1 VNREVQSNQGSHHN
15 AERTA
20 RVQILSG
27 AVLLLSTMLL
37 GACTDEPEAPIG
49 ATATLPDSVADSV
62 YIGEH
67 IISMTGSNPGA
78 VAVRGD
84 RIVATGSAQEI
95 TPLIGEST
103 RVIELGEQAL
113 LPGFIDAHGHFSA
126 LARTADY
133 VDLSPPPV
141 GGAESIADIVR
152 ALRLAIEQSNIPAG
166 TLVTGF
172 GYDDSLLEERRHP
185 TRFDLD
191 EASTSHPIVIRH
203 VSGHLAVGNSLALA
217 DAGISAETP
226 DPAGGIVRRL
236 EDGAPDG
243 VMEETAMTLLP
254 DAVASLTPERF
265 AELRRQALQIYAGYG
280 ITTIQDSNLPLD
292 YIEMLRQEAASDAYP
307 VDMVAYA
314 MANPLSDE
322 VLDSIE
328 VEQNYVNGF
337 RLGGIKFTLD
347 GSPQGRTAWLT
358 EPYEQGPP
366 GAADDYVA
374 YPSYEPSEY
383 LRRIPAI
390 IERGLPV
397 LVHVNGDAAIDLM
410 LEGLES
416 IAQQGPLPDHRSVAI
431 HAQLAR
437 PDQLDRMREL
447 GVLPSFYAVHPF
459 FWGDWHRLSFGDERA
474 SFISPLRAALDR
486 GIPITIHNDSPVVPP
501 DIMRLVSIAV
511 NRETRSGYV
520 LGPDQR
526 VDVMEALH
534 AVTLGA
540 AYQYFEE
547 NEKGSLEAGKRADFV
562 ILAQDPRIVGSDAL
576 ADIDIVETISR
587 GVSVFRGNKSQ
598 P

>member
-1 VNREVQSNQGSHHN
+1 VNSEVQSNQGSHHN

-49 ATATLPDSVADSV
+49 ATATFPDSVADSV

-84 RIVATGSAQEI
+84 RIVATGSAQQI

-152 ALRLAIEQSNIPAG
+152 ALRLAIEQSSIPAG

-191 EASTSHPIVIRH
+191 EASTSHPIV
-203 VSGHLAVGNSLALA
+203 SGHLAVGNSLALG

-587 GVSVFRGNKSQ
+587 GVSVFRRNKSQ

>member
-1 VNREVQSNQGSHHN
+1 MNSEVQSNQGSHHN

-37 GACTDEPEAPIG
+37 GACTDEPATPIG

-254 DAVASLTPERF
+254 DAVASLTAERF

-292 YIEMLRQEAASDAYP
+292 YIEMLRQEAASEAYP

-390 IERGLPV
+390 IERGLPA

-562 ILAQDPRIVGSDAL
+562 ILAQDPRIVESEAL

-587 GVSVFRGNKSQ
+587 GVSVFRGNQ
-598 P
+598 

>member
-1 VNREVQSNQGSHHN
+1 MNSEVQSNQGSHHN

-84 RIVATGSAQEI
+84 RIVATGSAQQI

-152 ALRLAIEQSNIPAG
+152 ALRLAIEQSSIPAG

-292 YIEMLRQEAASDAYP
+292 YIEMLRQEAASEAYP

-390 IERGLPV
+390 IERGLPA

-562 ILAQDPRIVGSDAL
+562 ILAQDPRIVESEAL

-587 GVSVFRGNKSQ
+587 GMTIYRRDR
-598 P
+598 

>member
-1 VNREVQSNQGSHHN
+1 MNSEVQSNQGSHHN

-20 RVQILSG
+20 CVQILAG

-84 RIVATGSAQEI
+84 RIVATGSAQQI

-152 ALRLAIEQSNIPAG
+152 ALRLAIEQSSIPAG

-390 IERGLPV
+390 IERGLPA

-562 ILAQDPRIVGSDAL
+562 ILAQDPRIVESEAL

-587 GVSVFRGNKSQ
+587 GMTIYRRDR
-598 P
+598 

>member
-1 VNREVQSNQGSHHN
+1 MNSEVQSNQGSHHN

-20 RVQILSG
+20 CVQILAG

-152 ALRLAIEQSNIPAG
+152 ALRLAIEQSSIPAG

-217 DAGISAETP
+217 DAGISADTP

-390 IERGLPV
+390 IERGLPA

-562 ILAQDPRIVGSDAL
+562 ILAQDPRIVESEAL

-587 GVSVFRGNKSQ
+587 GMTIYRRDR
-598 P
+598 

>member
-1 VNREVQSNQGSHHN
+1 MNSEVQSNQGSHHN

-37 GACTDEPEAPIG
+37 GACTDEPATPIG

-390 IERGLPV
+390 IERGLPA

-562 ILAQDPRIVGSDAL
+562 ILAQDPRIVESEAL

-587 GVSVFRGNKSQ
+587 GMTIYRRDR
-598 P
+598 

>member
-1 VNREVQSNQGSHHN
+1 MNSEVQSNQGSHHN

-20 RVQILSG
+20 RVQILAG

-37 GACTDEPEAPIG
+37 GACTDEPATPIG

-152 ALRLAIEQSNIPAG
+152 ALRLAIEQSSIPAG

-390 IERGLPV
+390 IERGLPA

-562 ILAQDPRIVGSDAL
+562 ILAQDPRIVESEAL

-587 GVSVFRGNKSQ
+587 GITIYRRDR
-598 P
+598 

>member
-1 VNREVQSNQGSHHN
+1 VNSEVQSNQGSHHN

-390 IERGLPV
+390 IERGLPA

-562 ILAQDPRIVGSDAL
+562 ILAQDPRIVESEAL

-587 GVSVFRGNKSQ
+587 GMTIYRRDR
-598 P
+598 

>member
-1 VNREVQSNQGSHHN
+1 VNSQFQSNIKLRDN
-15 AERTA
+15 AERVA
-20 RVQILSG
+20 RVKILSG
-27 AVLLLSTMLL
+27 AALLLATMLL
-37 GACTDEPEAPIG
+37 GACSDEPATMTG
-49 ATATLPDSVADSV
+49 AKATLPESVADSV

-67 IISMTGSNPGA
+67 IISMTGVNPGA

-84 RIVATGSAQEI
+84 RILATGSVQEI
-95 TPLIGEST
+95 ELLIGEST

-152 ALRLAIEQSNIPAG
+152 ALRLAIEQSSIPAG

-236 EDGAPDG
+236 ENGAPDG

-254 DAVASLTPERF
+254 DAVANLTPERF
-265 AELRRQALQIYAGYG
+265 AELRRQALEIYAAYG

-292 YIEMLRQEAASDAYP
+292 YIEMLRQEAASEAYP

-322 VLDSIE
+322 ALDSIE
-328 VEQNYVNGF
+328 LEQNYVNGF

-358 EPYEQGPP
+358 EPYEEGPP

-390 IERGLPV
+390 IERGLPA

-416 IAQQGPLPDHRSVAI
+416 IAQKGPLPDHRSVAI

-501 DIMRLVSIAV
+501 DIMRLVAIAV

-547 NEKGSLEAGKRADFV
+547 NEKGSLEAGKRADLV
-562 ILAQDPRIVGSDAL
+562 ILAQDPRIVESKAL
-576 ADIDIVETISR
+576 ADIDIVETVSR
-587 GVSVFRGNKSQ
+587 GVSVYRRDQ
-598 P
+598 

>member
-1 VNREVQSNQGSHHN
+1 MTSQFQSNLKLRDN
-15 AERTA
+15 AERVA
-20 RVQILSG
+20 RVKTLSG
-27 AVLLLSTMLL
+27 AALLLATMLL
-37 GACTDEPEAPIG
+37 GACSDEPATMSG
-49 ATATLPDSVADSV
+49 AKATLPESIADSV

-67 IISMTGSNPGA
+67 IIAMTGVNPGA

-84 RIVATGSAQEI
+84 RILATGSVQEI
-95 TPLIGEST
+95 ELLIGEST

-152 ALRLAIEQSNIPAG
+152 ALRLAIEQSSIPAG

-236 EDGAPDG
+236 ENGAPDG

-254 DAVASLTPERF
+254 DAVANLTPERF
-265 AELRRQALQIYAGYG
+265 AELRRQALQIYAAYG

-292 YIEMLRQEAASDAYP
+292 YIEMLRQEAASEAYP

-322 VLDSIE
+322 ALDSIE
-328 VEQNYVNGF
+328 LEQNYVNGF

-358 EPYEQGPP
+358 EPYEEGPP

-390 IERGLPV
+390 IERGLPA

-416 IAQQGPLPDHRSVAI
+416 IAQKGPLPDHRSVAI

-501 DIMRLVSIAV
+501 DIMRLVAIAV

-562 ILAQDPRIVGSDAL
+562 ILARDPRVVESEAL
-576 ADIDIVETISR
+576 ADIDIVETVSR
-587 GVSVFRGNKSQ
+587 GVSVYRRDQ
-598 P
+598 

>member
-1 VNREVQSNQGSHHN
+1 MNSEVQSNQGSHHN

-20 RVQILSG
+20 RVQIFSG

-37 GACTDEPEAPIG
+37 GACTDEPATPIG

-141 GGAESIADIVR
+141 GGAESIADIVL

-322 VLDSIE
+322 MLDSIE

-390 IERGLPV
+390 IERGLPA

-562 ILAQDPRIVGSDAL
+562 ILAQDPRIVESEAL

-587 GVSVFRGNKSQ
+587 GMTIYRRDR
-598 P
+598 

>member
-1 VNREVQSNQGSHHN
+1 VNSQFQSNLKLRDN
-15 AERTA
+15 AERVA
-20 RVQILSG
+20 RVKTLSG
-27 AVLLLSTMLL
+27 AALLLATMLL
-37 GACTDEPEAPIG
+37 GACSDEPATMSG
-49 ATATLPDSVADSV
+49 AKATLPESIADSV

-67 IISMTGSNPGA
+67 IIAMTGVNPGA

-84 RIVATGSAQEI
+84 RILATGSVQEI
-95 TPLIGEST
+95 ELLIGEST

-152 ALRLAIEQSNIPAG
+152 ALRLAIEQSSIPAG

-236 EDGAPDG
+236 ENGAPDG

-254 DAVASLTPERF
+254 DAVANLTPERF
-265 AELRRQALQIYAGYG
+265 AELRRQALQIYAAYG

-292 YIEMLRQEAASDAYP
+292 YIEMLRQEAASEAYP

-322 VLDSIE
+322 ALDSIE
-328 VEQNYVNGF
+328 LEQNYVNGF

-358 EPYEQGPP
+358 EPYEEGPP

-390 IERGLPV
+390 IERGLPA

-416 IAQQGPLPDHRSVAI
+416 IAQKGPLPDHRSVAI

-501 DIMRLVSIAV
+501 DMMRLVAIAV

-562 ILAQDPRIVGSDAL
+562 ILARDPRVVESKAL
-576 ADIDIVETISR
+576 ADIDIVETVSR
-587 GVSVFRGNKSQ
+587 GVSVYRRDQ
-598 P
+598 

>member
-1 VNREVQSNQGSHHN
+1 MTSQFQSNLKLRDN
-15 AERTA
+15 AERGA
-20 RVQILSG
+20 RVKTLSG
-27 AVLLLSTMLL
+27 AALLLATMLL
-37 GACTDEPEAPIG
+37 GACSDEPATMSG
-49 ATATLPDSVADSV
+49 AKATLPESIADSV

-67 IISMTGSNPGA
+67 IIAMTGVNPGA

-84 RIVATGSAQEI
+84 RILATGSVQEI
-95 TPLIGEST
+95 ELLIGEST

-152 ALRLAIEQSNIPAG
+152 ALRLAIEQSSIPAG

-236 EDGAPDG
+236 ENGAPDG

-254 DAVASLTPERF
+254 DAVANLTPERF
-265 AELRRQALQIYAGYG
+265 AELRRQALQIYAAYG

-292 YIEMLRQEAASDAYP
+292 YIEMLRQEAASEAYP

-322 VLDSIE
+322 ALDSIE
-328 VEQNYVNGF
+328 LEQNYVNGF

-358 EPYEQGPP
+358 EPYEEGPP

-374 YPSYEPSEY
+374 YPSYAPSEY

-390 IERGLPV
+390 IERGLPA

-416 IAQQGPLPDHRSVAI
+416 IAQKGPLPDHRSVAI

-501 DIMRLVSIAV
+501 DMMRLVAIAV

-547 NEKGSLEAGKRADFV
+547 NEKGSLEAGKRADLV
-562 ILAQDPRIVGSDAL
+562 ILAQDPRIVESKAL
-576 ADIDIVETISR
+576 ADIDIVETVSR
-587 GVSVFRGNKSQ
+587 GVSVYRRDQ
-598 P
+598 

>member
-1 VNREVQSNQGSHHN
+1 MNSEVQSNQGSHHN

-37 GACTDEPEAPIG
+37 GACTDEPATPIG
-49 ATATLPDSVADSV
+49 ATATLPDSVADAV

-254 DAVASLTPERF
+254 DAVASLTAERF

-292 YIEMLRQEAASDAYP
+292 YIEMLRQEAASEAYP

-328 VEQNYVNGF
+328 LEQNYVNGF

-390 IERGLPV
+390 IERGLPA

-501 DIMRLVSIAV
+501 DIMRLVSIAI

-562 ILAQDPRIVGSDAL
+562 ILAQDPRIVESEAL

-587 GVSVFRGNKSQ
+587 GMSIYRRDR
-598 P
+598 

>member
-1 VNREVQSNQGSHHN
+1 MTSQFQSNLKLRDN
-15 AERTA
+15 AERVA
-20 RVQILSG
+20 RVKTLSG
-27 AVLLLSTMLL
+27 AALLLATMLL
-37 GACTDEPEAPIG
+37 GACSDEPATMSG
-49 ATATLPDSVADSV
+49 AKATLPESVADSV

-67 IISMTGSNPGA
+67 IISMTGVNPGA

-84 RIVATGSAQEI
+84 RILATGSVQEI
-95 TPLIGEST
+95 ELLIGEST

-152 ALRLAIEQSNIPAG
+152 ALRLAIEQSSLPAG

-236 EDGAPDG
+236 ENGAPDG

-254 DAVASLTPERF
+254 DAVANLTPERF
-265 AELRRQALQIYAGYG
+265 AELRRQALQIYAAYG

-292 YIEMLRQEAASDAYP
+292 YIEMLRQEAASEAYP

-322 VLDSIE
+322 ALDSIE
-328 VEQNYVNGF
+328 LEQNYVNGF

-358 EPYEQGPP
+358 EPYEEGPP

-390 IERGLPV
+390 IERGIPA

-416 IAQQGPLPDHRSVAI
+416 IAQKGPLPDHRSVAI

-501 DIMRLVSIAV
+501 DMMRLVAIAV

-547 NEKGSLEAGKRADFV
+547 NEKGSLEAGKRADLV
-562 ILAQDPRIVGSDAL
+562 ILARDPRIVESKAL
-576 ADIDIVETISR
+576 ADIDIVETVSR
-587 GVSVFRGNKSQ
+587 GVSVYRRDQ
-598 P
+598 

>member
-1 VNREVQSNQGSHHN
+1 MNSELQSSQGSHHN

-37 GACTDEPEAPIG
+37 GACTDEPATPIG

-152 ALRLAIEQSNIPAG
+152 ALRLEIEQSSIPVG

-254 DAVASLTPERF
+254 DAVASLTAERF

-292 YIEMLRQEAASDAYP
+292 YIEMLRQEAASEAYP

-328 VEQNYVNGF
+328 LEQNYVNGF

-366 GAADDYVA
+366 GAAEDYVA

-390 IERGLPV
+390 IERGLPA

-562 ILAQDPRIVGSDAL
+562 ILAQDPRIIESEAL
-576 ADIDIVETISR
+576 ADINIVETISR
-587 GVSVFRGNKSQ
+587 GISIFRRDR
-598 P
+598 

>member
-1 VNREVQSNQGSHHN
+1 VTSQFQSNLKLRDN
-15 AERTA
+15 AERVA
-20 RVQILSG
+20 RVKTLSG
-27 AVLLLSTMLL
+27 AALLLATMLL
-37 GACTDEPEAPIG
+37 GACSDEPATMSG
-49 ATATLPDSVADSV
+49 AKATLPESIADSV

-67 IISMTGSNPGA
+67 IIAMTGVNPGA

-84 RIVATGSAQEI
+84 RILATGSVQEI
-95 TPLIGEST
+95 ELLIGEST

-152 ALRLAIEQSNIPAG
+152 ALRLAIEQSSIPAG

-236 EDGAPDG
+236 ENGAPDG

-254 DAVASLTPERF
+254 DAVANLTPERF
-265 AELRRQALQIYAGYG
+265 AELRRQALQIYAAYG

-292 YIEMLRQEAASDAYP
+292 YIEMLRQEAASEAYP

-322 VLDSIE
+322 ALDSIE
-328 VEQNYVNGF
+328 LEQNYVNGF

-358 EPYEQGPP
+358 EPYEEGPP

-390 IERGLPV
+390 IERGLPA

-416 IAQQGPLPDHRSVAI
+416 IAQKGPLPDHRSVAI

-501 DIMRLVSIAV
+501 DIMRLVAIAV

-562 ILAQDPRIVGSDAL
+562 ILARDPRVVESEAL
-576 ADIDIVETISR
+576 ADIDIVETVSR
-587 GVSVFRGNKSQ
+587 GVSVYRRDQ
-598 P
+598 

>member
-1 VNREVQSNQGSHHN
+1 VTSQFQSNLKLRDN
-15 AERTA
+15 AERVA
-20 RVQILSG
+20 RVKTLSG
-27 AVLLLSTMLL
+27 AALLLATMLL
-37 GACTDEPEAPIG
+37 GACSDEPATMSG
-49 ATATLPDSVADSV
+49 AKATLPESVADSV

-67 IISMTGSNPGA
+67 IISMTGVNPGA

-84 RIVATGSAQEI
+84 RILATGSVQEI
-95 TPLIGEST
+95 ELLIGEST

-152 ALRLAIEQSNIPAG
+152 ALRLAIEQSSIPAG

-236 EDGAPDG
+236 ENGAPDG

-254 DAVASLTPERF
+254 DAVANLTPERF
-265 AELRRQALQIYAGYG
+265 AELRRQALQIYAAYG

-292 YIEMLRQEAASDAYP
+292 YIEMLRQEAASEAYP

-322 VLDSIE
+322 ALDSIE
-328 VEQNYVNGF
+328 LEQNYVNGF

-358 EPYEQGPP
+358 EPYEEGPP

-390 IERGLPV
+390 IERGLPA

-416 IAQQGPLPDHRSVAI
+416 IAQKGPLPDHRSVAI

-501 DIMRLVSIAV
+501 DMMRLVAIAV

-547 NEKGSLEAGKRADFV
+547 NEKGSLEAGKRADLV
-562 ILAQDPRIVGSDAL
+562 ILARDPRIVESKAL
-576 ADIDIVETISR
+576 ADIDIVETVSR
-587 GVSVFRGNKSQ
+587 GVSVYRRDQ
-598 P
+598 

>member
-1 VNREVQSNQGSHHN
+1 
-15 AERTA
+15 
-20 RVQILSG
+20 
-27 AVLLLSTMLL
+27 MLL
-37 GACTDEPEAPIG
+37 GACTDEPATPMG

-152 ALRLAIEQSNIPAG
+152 ALRLAIEQSSIPAG

-292 YIEMLRQEAASDAYP
+292 YIEMLRQEAASEAYP

-328 VEQNYVNGF
+328 LEQNYVNGF

-390 IERGLPV
+390 IERGLPA

-526 VDVMEALH
+526 VDIMEALH

-562 ILAQDPRIVGSDAL
+562 ILAQDPRIVESEAL

-587 GVSVFRGNKSQ
+587 GVSVFRRDQ
-598 P
+598 

>member
-1 VNREVQSNQGSHHN
+1 MNSEVQSNQGSHHN

-84 RIVATGSAQEI
+84 RIVATGSAQQI

-152 ALRLAIEQSNIPAG
+152 ALRLAIEQSSIPAG

-314 MANPLSDE
+314 MANSLSDE

-390 IERGLPV
+390 IERGLPA

-562 ILAQDPRIVGSDAL
+562 ILAQDPRIVESEAL

-587 GVSVFRGNKSQ
+587 GMTIYRRDR
-598 P
+598 

>member
-1 VNREVQSNQGSHHN
+1 MNSEVQSNQGSHHN

-84 RIVATGSAQEI
+84 RIFATGSAQQI

-152 ALRLAIEQSNIPAG
+152 ALRLAIEQSSIPAG

-314 MANPLSDE
+314 MANSLSDE

-390 IERGLPV
+390 IERGLPA

-562 ILAQDPRIVGSDAL
+562 ILAQDPRIVESEAL

-587 GVSVFRGNKSQ
+587 GMTIYRRDR
-598 P
+598 

>member
-1 VNREVQSNQGSHHN
+1 MTSQFQSNLKLRDN
-15 AERTA
+15 AERVA
-20 RVQILSG
+20 RVKTLSG
-27 AVLLLSTMLL
+27 AALLLATMLL
-37 GACTDEPEAPIG
+37 GACSDEPATMSG
-49 ATATLPDSVADSV
+49 AKATLPESIADSV

-67 IISMTGSNPGA
+67 IIAMTGVNPGA

-84 RIVATGSAQEI
+84 RILATGSVQEI
-95 TPLIGEST
+95 ELLIGEST

-152 ALRLAIEQSNIPAG
+152 ALRLAIEQSSIPAG

-236 EDGAPDG
+236 ENGAPDG

-254 DAVASLTPERF
+254 DAVANLTPERF
-265 AELRRQALQIYAGYG
+265 AELRRQALQIYAAYG

-292 YIEMLRQEAASDAYP
+292 YIEMLRQEAASEAYP

-322 VLDSIE
+322 ALDSIE
-328 VEQNYVNGF
+328 LEQNYVNGF

-358 EPYEQGPP
+358 EPYEEGPP

-390 IERGLPV
+390 IERSLPA

-416 IAQQGPLPDHRSVAI
+416 IAQKGPLPDHRSVAI

-501 DIMRLVSIAV
+501 DMMRLVAIAV

-562 ILAQDPRIVGSDAL
+562 ILAQDPRVVESEAL
-576 ADIDIVETISR
+576 ADIDIVETVSR
-587 GVSVFRGNKSQ
+587 GVSVYRRDQ
-598 P
+598 

>member
-1 VNREVQSNQGSHHN
+1 MNSEVQSNQGSHHN

-390 IERGLPV
+390 IERGLPA

-486 GIPITIHNDSPVVPP
+486 GIPITIHNDPPVVPP

-562 ILAQDPRIVGSDAL
+562 ILAQDPRIVESEAL

-587 GVSVFRGNKSQ
+587 GMTIYRRDR
-598 P
+598 

>member
-1 VNREVQSNQGSHHN
+1 VNSQFQSNLKLRDN
-15 AERTA
+15 AERVA
-20 RVQILSG
+20 RVKTLSG
-27 AVLLLSTMLL
+27 AALLLATMLL
-37 GACTDEPEAPIG
+37 GACSDEPATMSG
-49 ATATLPDSVADSV
+49 AKATLPESIADSV

-67 IISMTGSNPGA
+67 IISMTGVNPGA

-84 RIVATGSAQEI
+84 RILATGSVQEI
-95 TPLIGEST
+95 ELLIGEST

-126 LARTADY
+126 LARTVDY

-141 GGAESIADIVR
+141 GSAESIADIVR
-152 ALRLAIEQSNIPAG
+152 ALRLAIEQSSIPAG

-236 EDGAPDG
+236 ENGAPDG

-254 DAVASLTPERF
+254 DAVANLTPERF
-265 AELRRQALQIYAGYG
+265 AELRRQALQIYAAYG

-292 YIEMLRQEAASDAYP
+292 YIEMLRQEAASEAYP

-322 VLDSIE
+322 ALDSIE
-328 VEQNYVNGF
+328 LEQNYVNGF

-358 EPYEQGPP
+358 EPYEEGPP

-390 IERGLPV
+390 IERGLPA

-416 IAQQGPLPDHRSVAI
+416 IAQKGPLPDHRSVAI

-459 FWGDWHRLSFGDERA
+459 FWGDWHRLSFGEERA

-501 DIMRLVSIAV
+501 DMMRLVAIAV

-547 NEKGSLEAGKRADFV
+547 NEKGSLEAGKRADLV
-562 ILAQDPRIVGSDAL
+562 ILARDPRIVESKAL
-576 ADIDIVETISR
+576 ADIDIVETVSR
-587 GVSVFRGNKSQ
+587 GVSVYRRDQ
-598 P
+598 

>member
-1 VNREVQSNQGSHHN
+1 MNSELQSSQGSHHN
-15 AERTA
+15 TERTA
-20 RVQILSG
+20 RVKILSS

-37 GACTDEPEAPIG
+37 GACTDEPATPIG

-152 ALRLAIEQSNIPAG
+152 ALRLAIEQSSIPAG

-390 IERGLPV
+390 IERGLPA

-562 ILAQDPRIVGSDAL
+562 ILAQDPRIVESEAL

-587 GVSVFRGNKSQ
+587 GVSVFRRDQ
-598 P
+598 

>member
-1 VNREVQSNQGSHHN
+1 MNSEVQSNQGSHHN
-15 AERTA
+15 AERPA

-37 GACTDEPEAPIG
+37 GACTDEPATHIG

-152 ALRLAIEQSNIPAG
+152 ALRLAIEQSSIPAG

-254 DAVASLTPERF
+254 DAVASLTAERF

-292 YIEMLRQEAASDAYP
+292 YIEMLRQEAASEAYP

-328 VEQNYVNGF
+328 SEQDYVNGF

-390 IERGLPV
+390 IERGLPA

-562 ILAQDPRIVGSDAL
+562 ILAQDPRIVESEAL

-587 GVSVFRGNKSQ
+587 GVSVFRGNQ
-598 P
+598 

>member
-1 VNREVQSNQGSHHN
+1 MNSEVQSNQGSHHN

-37 GACTDEPEAPIG
+37 GACTDEPATPIG

-152 ALRLAIEQSNIPAG
+152 ALRLEIEQSSIPVG

-254 DAVASLTPERF
+254 DAVASLTAERF

-292 YIEMLRQEAASDAYP
+292 YIEMLRQEAASEAYP

-390 IERGLPV
+390 IERGLPA

-562 ILAQDPRIVGSDAL
+562 ILAQDPRIVESEAL

-587 GVSVFRGNKSQ
+587 GMSIYRRDR
-598 P
+598 

>member
-1 VNREVQSNQGSHHN
+1 MNSEVQSNQGSHHN

-37 GACTDEPEAPIG
+37 GACTDEPATPIG
-49 ATATLPDSVADSV
+49 ATSTLPDSVADSV

-152 ALRLAIEQSNIPAG
+152 ALRLAIEQSSIPAG

-254 DAVASLTPERF
+254 DAVASLTAERF

-292 YIEMLRQEAASDAYP
+292 YIEMLRQEAASEAYP

-390 IERGLPV
+390 IERGLPA

-474 SFISPLRAALDR
+474 SFISPLRSALDR

-562 ILAQDPRIVGSDAL
+562 ILAQDPRIVESEAL

-587 GVSVFRGNKSQ
+587 GISLYRRDR
-598 P
+598 

>member
-1 VNREVQSNQGSHHN
+1 MNSEVQSNQGSHHN

-37 GACTDEPEAPIG
+37 GACTDEPATPIG

-254 DAVASLTPERF
+254 DAVASLTPGRF

-390 IERGLPV
+390 IERGLPA

-562 ILAQDPRIVGSDAL
+562 ILAQDPRIVESEAL

-587 GVSVFRGNKSQ
+587 GMTIYRRDR
-598 P
+598 

>member
-1 VNREVQSNQGSHHN
+1 MNSEVQSNQGSHHN

-37 GACTDEPEAPIG
+37 GACTDEPATPIG

-390 IERGLPV
+390 IERGLPA

-562 ILAQDPRIVGSDAL
+562 ILAQDPRIVESEAL

-587 GVSVFRGNKSQ
+587 GITIYRRDR
-598 P
+598 

>member
-1 VNREVQSNQGSHHN
+1 MNSEVQSNQGSHHN

-37 GACTDEPEAPIG
+37 GACTDEPATPIG

-152 ALRLAIEQSNIPAG
+152 ALRLAIEQSSIPAG

-254 DAVASLTPERF
+254 DAVASLTAERF

-292 YIEMLRQEAASDAYP
+292 YIEMLRQEAASEAYP

-390 IERGLPV
+390 IERGLPA

-562 ILAQDPRIVGSDAL
+562 ILAQDPRIVESEAL

-587 GVSVFRGNKSQ
+587 GMSIYRRDR
-598 P
+598 

>member
-1 VNREVQSNQGSHHN
+1 
-15 AERTA
+15 
-20 RVQILSG
+20 
-27 AVLLLSTMLL
+27 MLL

-152 ALRLAIEQSNIPAG
+152 ALRLAIEQSSIPAG

-390 IERGLPV
+390 IERGLPA

-562 ILAQDPRIVGSDAL
+562 ILAQDPRIVESEAL

-587 GVSVFRGNKSQ
+587 GMTIYRRDR
-598 P
+598 

>member
-1 VNREVQSNQGSHHN
+1 VNSQFQSNLKLRDN
-15 AERTA
+15 AERVA
-20 RVQILSG
+20 RVKTLSG
-27 AVLLLSTMLL
+27 AALLLATMLL
-37 GACTDEPEAPIG
+37 GACSDEPATMSG
-49 ATATLPDSVADSV
+49 AKATLPESIADSV

-67 IISMTGSNPGA
+67 IIAMTGVNPGA

-84 RIVATGSAQEI
+84 RILATGSVQEI
-95 TPLIGEST
+95 ELLIGEST

-152 ALRLAIEQSNIPAG
+152 ALRLAIEQSSIPAG

-236 EDGAPDG
+236 ENGAPDG

-254 DAVASLTPERF
+254 DAVANLTPERF
-265 AELRRQALQIYAGYG
+265 AELRRQALEIYAAYG

-292 YIEMLRQEAASDAYP
+292 YIEMLRQEAASEAYP

-322 VLDSIE
+322 ALDSIE
-328 VEQNYVNGF
+328 LEQNYVNGF

-358 EPYEQGPP
+358 EPYEEGPP

-390 IERGLPV
+390 IERGLPA

-416 IAQQGPLPDHRSVAI
+416 IAQKGPLPDHRSVAI

-501 DIMRLVSIAV
+501 DMMRLVAIAV

-562 ILAQDPRIVGSDAL
+562 ILARDPRVVESKAL
-576 ADIDIVETISR
+576 ADIDIVETVSR
-587 GVSVFRGNKSQ
+587 GVSVYRRDQ
-598 P
+598 